1 MIRKELTEIISFLK
15 LNNLKLSTAESC
27 TAGCII
33 HLLSKIPKSGEV
45 LDTGFVVYSEEAKLK
60 ILGVKK
66 KTIDEFNL
74 TSEEV
79 AREMAEGALKLS
91 CGNIAI
97 STTGIAGS
105 KPIDGIIPGTICFA
119 WLINHENK
127 KVIFSETVIFSGSKS
142 KKQKLAALYSLE
154 RIPFYFNKQIK
165 DMS

>member
-1 MIRKELTEIISFLK
+1 MTREELTELISFLK
-15 LNNLKLSTAESC
+15 LHNLKLSTAESC

-33 HLLSKIPKSGEV
+33 HLLSKIPKSGQV

-66 KTIDEFNL
+66 QTIDKFNL

-79 AREMAEGALKLS
+79 AREMVEGALQLS
-91 CGNIAI
+91 CGNIAV

-105 KPIDGIIPGTICFA
+105 KPIDGITPGTICFA
-119 WLINHENK
+119 WLINQGNK
-127 KVIFSETVIFSGSKS
+127 KRIFSETVIFSGSKP
-142 KKQKLAALYSLE
+142 KKQKLASLYALGK
-154 RIPFYFNKQIK
+154 IPFYFNKHIK